1 MDWSGSPEPA
11 SQLARWPQYHRSRFP
26 PVITAC
32 VAKRGGQ
39 TPGIGAVPARATVH
53 RVRHHCAH
61 DPCDWT
67 RAYFWDSCAA
77 PFPLFLFVL
86 GPPVFD
92 VAYPGPFLTNIE
104 AKALVCV
111 CHFPPLRKSWSSLSP
126 RPRHIQGIAPF
137 ASKRSTELC
146 PIDRGSVPGG
156 ALNTQCYSA
165 RFVLEAKRAECS

>member
-67 RAYFWDSCAA
+67 RAYF
-77 PFPLFLFVL
+77 LGFVRSTL
-86 GPPVFD
+86 PPVS
-92 VAYPGPFLTNIE
+92 VCSRTARFLTW
-104 AKALVCV
+104 LTQV
-111 CHFPPLRKSWSSLSP
+111 LS
-126 RPRHIQGIAPF
+126 
-137 ASKRSTELC
+137 
-146 PIDRGSVPGG
+146 
-156 ALNTQCYSA
+156 
-165 RFVLEAKRAECS
+165 